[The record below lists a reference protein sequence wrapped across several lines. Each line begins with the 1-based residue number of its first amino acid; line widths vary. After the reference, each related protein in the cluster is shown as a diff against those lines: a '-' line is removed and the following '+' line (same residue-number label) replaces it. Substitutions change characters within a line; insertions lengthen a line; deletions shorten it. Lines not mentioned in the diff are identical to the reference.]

1 MANDKHANVDEVIS
15 ANKIRL
21 VVKDAYSDKDANSD
35 SGSVPASDLS
45 DSSLA
50 AVSDIASPRINSA
63 PRFTNPT
70 EERVESEYQFKILD
84 HRLTFHGICSE
95 CQAKGK

>member
-1 MANDKHANVDEVIS
+1 MRKEGAKHFHHH
-15 ANKIRL
+15 L
-21 VVKDAYSDKDANSD
+21 VCMECGKVEEIHE
-35 SGSVPASDLS
+35 DL
-45 DSSLA
+45 LPK
-50 AVSDIASPRINSA
+50 V
-63 PRFTNPT
+63 